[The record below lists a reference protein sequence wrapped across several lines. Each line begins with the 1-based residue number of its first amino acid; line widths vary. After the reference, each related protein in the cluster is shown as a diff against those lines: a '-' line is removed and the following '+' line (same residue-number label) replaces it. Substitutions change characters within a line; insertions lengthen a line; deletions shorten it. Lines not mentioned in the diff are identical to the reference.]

1 MNTFTLFIL
10 FMVVCVAASY
20 VCFTRHW
27 ARNKDGKRCWGRWK
41 EKEGEK
47 DLWETDARE
56 CLRCGQYQTYVFGWS
71 DFGKP
76 KEQGHK
82 SEEHAKESV
91 QETKPE

>member
-10 FMVVCVAASY
+10 YMVVCVAASY

-27 ARNKDGKRCWGRWK
+27 ARNKDGKLCWGRW
-41 EKEGEK
+41 KEGEK
-47 DLWETDARE
+47 DLWDIDARE
-56 CLRCGQYQTYVFGWS
+56 CLGCGQYQLDILGWS
-71 DFGKP
+71 DFEKP